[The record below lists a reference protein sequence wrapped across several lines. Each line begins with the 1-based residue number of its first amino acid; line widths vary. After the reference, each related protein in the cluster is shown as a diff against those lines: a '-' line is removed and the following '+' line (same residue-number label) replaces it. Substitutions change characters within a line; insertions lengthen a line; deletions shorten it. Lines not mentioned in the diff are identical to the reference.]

1 MLIAKRMKLNPATAD
16 PDMNITSAANLMKKE
31 GVHRLP
37 VLDKNK
43 KLVGV
48 ISEKN
53 ILLAMPSP
61 VTTLSAFEMDYM
73 VGELKV
79 RDVMQKNPVTIT
91 PDFAVE
97 DAARLMI
104 DNDLSC
110 LPVLDG
116 ERLVGIVSKSDMF
129 KLLLELFGARQFGTR
144 VEFLVEDK
152 PGVILA
158 ISRDFSESGCNIIS
172 MGTFMGTD
180 ATTAI
185 CTMKVQGA
193 SAAQVA
199 EILKPHVLEIYEV
212 KEV

>member
-1 MLIAKRMKLNPATAD
+1 MLIAKRMKQNPAIAD
-16 PDMNITSAANLMKKE
+16 PDMNITSAANLMKQE

-37 VLDKNK
+37 VLDKKK

-79 RDVMQKNPVTIT
+79 KDLMQKDPVIIA
-91 PDFAVE
+91 PDTAVE
-97 DAARLMI
+97 DAARMMI

-110 LPVLDG
+110 LPVMDG
-116 ERLVGIVSKSDMF
+116 EKLVGIVSKSDMF

-144 VEFLVEDK
+144 AEFLVEDK
-152 PGVILA
+152 PGVISTV
-158 ISRDFSESGCNIIS
+158 SREFSERGFNIIS
-172 MGTFMGTD
+172 VGTFMGTD
-180 ATTAI
+180 ATTVI

-193 SAAQVA
+193 SAAQVT